1 MNLNDVSYI
10 IDDYIKIMT
19 KNNNIDSIVLSGSRS
34 SLINDDM
41 SDYDIYVYSKGL
53 TKNKE
58 DIESR
63 KEFALKYA
71 SYSEI
76 GNDYFE
82 YGDEMILKESGI
94 CLDFMYRDLSWI
106 EGELE
111 YVWRGCNSKIGYTT
125 AFLYNI
131 KNSNILYDKEGKFK
145 KFQDEL
151 NLEYPEKLKNNI
163 IEKNFNVMYGKKTAS
178 FYEQL
183 EKAVKRGDIVS
194 INHRITAILSSYFDI
209 LFALNKELHV
219 GEKKLVQY
227 VLKLCSKIPDNFE
240 KDIKNVIF
248 YEQNDKNILEK
259 VKILIENIEKIL

>member
-1 MNLNDVSYI
+1 MNVNDINHI
-10 IDDYIKIMT
+10 IEDYIKIMT
-19 KNNNIDSIVLSGSRS
+19 KNNNIDSIVLSGSKT

-41 SDYDIYVYSKGL
+41 SDYDIYVYCKASAKSR
-53 TKNKE
+53 E
-58 DIESR
+58 DMDSR
-63 KEFALKYA
+63 KEFADKYA

-82 YGDEMILKESGI
+82 HGDEMILKESGI

-106 EGELE
+106 EGEME

-131 KNSNILYDKEGKFK
+131 KHSNILYDKEGKFK

-151 NLEYPEKLKNNI
+151 NLEYPEKLKDNI
-163 IEKNFNVMYGKKTAS
+163 IEKNFNVMYGKKIAS

-183 EKAVKRGDIVS
+183 EKAVKRNDIVS
-194 INHRITAILSSYFDI
+194 INHRISAILSSYFDI

-219 GEKKLVQY
+219 GEKKLIQY
-227 VLKLCSKIPDNFE
+227 ALKLCRKIPDNFE

-248 YEQNDKNILEK
+248 YDENILEK
-259 VKILIENIEKIL
+259 VKILIENIQKIL

>member
-1 MNLNDVSYI
+1 MNINDINYI
-10 IDDYIKIMT
+10 IDDYIKIMAR
-19 KNNNIDSIVLSGSRS
+19 NNNIDSIVLSGSKT

-41 SDYDIYVYSKGL
+41 SDYDIYVYCKASAKSI
-53 TKNKE
+53 E
-58 DIESR
+58 DIASR
-63 KEFALKYA
+63 KEFASKYA

-82 YGDEMILKESGI
+82 HGDEMILKESGI

-106 EGELE
+106 EGEIE

-131 KNSNILYDKEGKFK
+131 KHSSILYDKEGKFK

-163 IEKNFNVMYGKKTAS
+163 IEKNFNVMYGKKIAS

-183 EKAVKRGDIVS
+183 EKAVKRNDIVS
-194 INHRITAILSSYFDI
+194 INHRISAILSSYFDI

-219 GEKKLVQY
+219 GEKKLIQY
-227 VLKLCSKIPDNFE
+227 ALKLCRKIPDNFE

-248 YEQNDKNILEK
+248 YDENILEK
-259 VKILIENIEKIL
+259 VKILIENIQKIL

>member
-1 MNLNDVSYI
+1 MNVNDINYI

-19 KNNNIDSIVLSGSRS
+19 KNNNIDSIVLSGSKT

-41 SDYDIYVYSKGL
+41 SDYDIYVYCNASAKSR
-53 TKNKE
+53 E
-58 DIESR
+58 DMDSR
-63 KEFALKYA
+63 KEFADKYA

-82 YGDEMILKESGI
+82 HGDEMILKESSI

-106 EGELE
+106 EREME

-131 KNSNILYDKEGKFK
+131 KHSSILYDKEGKFK

-163 IEKNFNVMYGKKTAS
+163 IEKNFNVMYGKKIAS

-183 EKAVKRGDIVS
+183 EKAVKRNDIVS
-194 INHRITAILSSYFDI
+194 INHRISAILSSYFDI

-219 GEKKLVQY
+219 GEKKLIQY
-227 VLKLCSKIPDNFE
+227 ALKLCRKIPDNFE

-248 YEQNDKNILEK
+248 YDENILEK
-259 VKILIENIEKIL
+259 VKILIENIQKIL

>member
-1 MNLNDVSYI
+1 MNVNDINYI

-19 KNNNIDSIVLSGSRS
+19 KNNNIDSIVLSGSKT

-41 SDYDIYVYSKGL
+41 SDYDIYVYCKASAKSR
-53 TKNKE
+53 E
-58 DIESR
+58 DMDSR
-63 KEFALKYA
+63 KEFADKYA
-71 SYSEI
+71 SYYEI

-82 YGDEMILKESGI
+82 HGDEMILKESGI

-106 EGELE
+106 KEEME

-131 KNSNILYDKEGKFK
+131 KHSNILYDKEGKFK

-163 IEKNFNVMYGKKTAS
+163 IEKNFNVMYGKKIAS

-183 EKAVKRGDIVS
+183 EKAVKRNDIVS
-194 INHRITAILSSYFDI
+194 INHRISSILSSYFDI

-219 GEKKLVQY
+219 GEKKLIQY
-227 VLKLCSKIPDNFE
+227 ALKLCRKIPDNFE
-240 KDIKNVIF
+240 KDIKNIIF
-248 YEQNDKNILEK
+248 YDENILEK
-259 VKILIENIEKIL
+259 VKILIENIQKIL

>member
-1 MNLNDVSYI
+1 MNINDINYI
-10 IDDYIKIMT
+10 IDDYIKIMAR
-19 KNNNIDSIVLSGSRS
+19 NNNIDSIVLSGSKT

-41 SDYDIYVYSKGL
+41 SDYDIYVYCKASAKSR
-53 TKNKE
+53 E
-58 DIESR
+58 DMDSR
-63 KEFALKYA
+63 KEFADKYA
-71 SYSEI
+71 SYYEI

-82 YGDEMILKESGI
+82 HGDEMILKESGI

-106 EGELE
+106 KEEME

-131 KNSNILYDKEGKFK
+131 KHSNILYDKEGKFK

-163 IEKNFNVMYGKKTAS
+163 IEKNFNVMYGKKIAS

-183 EKAVKRGDIVS
+183 EKAVKRNDIVS
-194 INHRITAILSSYFDI
+194 INHRISAILSSYFDI

-219 GEKKLVQY
+219 GEKKLIQY
-227 VLKLCSKIPDNFE
+227 ALKLCRKIPDNFE
-240 KDIKNVIF
+240 KDIKNIIF
-248 YEQNDKNILEK
+248 YDENILEK
-259 VKILIENIEKIL
+259 VKILIENIQKIL

>member
-1 MNLNDVSYI
+1 MDINYI
-10 IDDYIKIMT
+10 INDYVKIIT
-19 KNNNIDSIVLSGSRS
+19 ENNDIDSIVLSGSRS

-41 SDYDIYVYSKGL
+41 SDYDIYIYSK
-53 TKNKE
+53 NRANIS
-58 DIESR
+58 DR
-63 KEFALKYA
+63 KCFADKYA
-71 SYSEI
+71 SHYEI

-82 YGDEMILKESGI
+82 HGDEIILKESGI

-125 AFLYNI
+125 AFLYNV
-131 KNSNILYDKEGKFK
+131 KHSNILYDRDGIFK

-151 NLEYPEKLKNNI
+151 NSEYPEKLKNNI
-163 IEKNFNVMYGKKTAS
+163 IEKNYNVMYAKNTAS

-183 EKAVKRGDIVS
+183 EKAVKRNDFVS

-219 GEKKLVQY
+219 GEKKLLDY
-227 VLKLCSKIPDNFE
+227 ALKLCKKIPENFE
-240 KDIKNVIF
+240 NDLTNIIF
-248 YEQNDKNILEK
+248 YDINDVYNGNILEK
-259 VKILIENIEKIL
+259 IKKIIKKIKEIL

>member
-1 MNLNDVSYI
+1 MNVNDINHI
-10 IDDYIKIMT
+10 IEDYIKIMT
-19 KNNNIDSIVLSGSRS
+19 KNNNIDSIVLSGSKT

-41 SDYDIYVYSKGL
+41 SDYDIYVYCKASAKSR
-53 TKNKE
+53 E
-58 DIESR
+58 DMDSR
-63 KEFALKYA
+63 KEFADKYA
-71 SYSEI
+71 SYFEI

-82 YGDEMILKESGI
+82 HGDEMILKESGI

-106 EGELE
+106 EGEME

-131 KNSNILYDKEGKFK
+131 KHSNILYDKEGKFK

-163 IEKNFNVMYGKKTAS
+163 IEKNFNVMYGKKIAS

-183 EKAVKRGDIVS
+183 EKAVKRNDIVS
-194 INHRITAILSSYFDI
+194 INHRISAILSSYFDI

-219 GEKKLVQY
+219 GEKKLIQY
-227 VLKLCSKIPDNFE
+227 ALKLCRKIPDNFE

-248 YEQNDKNILEK
+248 YDENILEK
-259 VKILIENIEKIL
+259 VKILIENIQKIL

>member
-1 MNLNDVSYI
+1 MNINDI

-19 KNNNIDSIVLSGSRS
+19 RNNNIDSIVLSGSKT

-41 SDYDIYVYSKGL
+41 SDYDIYVYCKASAKSR
-53 TKNKE
+53 E
-58 DIESR
+58 DMDSR
-63 KEFALKYA
+63 KEFASKYA

-82 YGDEMILKESGI
+82 HGDEMILKESGI

-106 EGELE
+106 EGEME

-131 KNSNILYDKEGKFK
+131 KHSSILYDKEGKFK

-163 IEKNFNVMYGKKTAS
+163 IEKNFNVMYGKKIAS

-183 EKAVKRGDIVS
+183 EKAVKRNDIVS
-194 INHRITAILSSYFDI
+194 INHRISAILSSYFDI

-219 GEKKLVQY
+219 GEKKLIQY
-227 VLKLCSKIPDNFE
+227 ALKLCRKIPDNFE

-248 YEQNDKNILEK
+248 YDENILEK
-259 VKILIENIEKIL
+259 VKILIENIQKIL

>member
-1 MNLNDVSYI
+1 MNINDI

-19 KNNNIDSIVLSGSRS
+19 KNNNIDSIVLSGSKT

-41 SDYDIYVYSKGL
+41 SDYDIYVYCACSAKSR
-53 TKNKE
+53 E
-58 DIESR
+58 YMDSR
-63 KEFALKYA
+63 KEFADKYA
-71 SYSEI
+71 SYYEI

-82 YGDEMILKESGI
+82 HGDEMILKESGI

-106 EGELE
+106 KEEME

-131 KNSNILYDKEGKFK
+131 KHSNILYDKEGKFK

-163 IEKNFNVMYGKKTAS
+163 IEKNFNVMYGKKIAS

-183 EKAVKRGDIVS
+183 EKAVKRNDIVS
-194 INHRITAILSSYFDI
+194 INHRISAILSSYFDI

-219 GEKKLVQY
+219 GEKKLIQY
-227 VLKLCSKIPDNFE
+227 ALKLCRKIPDNFE
-240 KDIKNVIF
+240 KDIKNIIF
-248 YEQNDKNILEK
+248 YDENILEK
-259 VKILIENIEKIL
+259 VKILIENIQKIL